1 MMQLPDRLANTQ
13 KGTFT
18 SPPKKKKKK
27 WKRKENLNNKY
38 KDQYVISILL
48 FFMFFSFSLHQ
59 CVCEVAALYTTSIK
73 LEL

>member
-27 WKRKENLNNKY
+27 KEKKRKSK
-38 KDQYVISILL
+38 
-48 FFMFFSFSLHQ
+48 
-59 CVCEVAALYTTSIK
+59 
-73 LEL
+73 